1 MNRALELA
9 QEAASVGEVP
19 VGALV
24 VRNGEIVAEAR
35 NEKEASNQAT
45 HHAEI
50 LAIEKAS
57 EILGRWRLT
66 DCELYVTLE
75 PCLMCSGAVLQ
86 ARLGKVF
93 YGASDPK
100 FGAVESLYQTL
111 TDARSNH
118 RCEVTGGIMADESA
132 ALLKTFFRERR

>member
-9 QEAASVGEVP
+9 QEAANDGEVP
-19 VGALV
+19 VGALI

-35 NEKEASNQAT
+35 NEKEASGQAT

-50 LAIEKAS
+50 LVIEKAS

-75 PCLMCSGAVLQ
+75 PCLMCAGALIQ
-86 ARLGKVF
+86 ARVARVV
-93 YGASDPK
+93 YGAADPK
-100 FGAVESLYQTL
+100 FGAVESLYSCL
-111 TDARSNH
+111 SDSRANH
-118 RCEVTGGIMADESA
+118 QCEVLGGVMADESA
-132 ALLKTFFRERR
+132 LLLKTFFRERR

>member
-9 QEAASVGEVP
+9 QEAANGGEVP
-19 VGALV
+19 VGALI
-24 VRNGEIVAEAR
+24 VRNGEIVSEAR
-35 NEKEASNQAT
+35 NEKESAGQAT

-86 ARLGKVF
+86 ARLAKVF
-93 YGASDPK
+93 YGAADSK
-100 FGAVESLYQTL
+100 FGAVHSLYETL
-111 TDARSNH
+111 TDPRSNH
-118 RCEVTGGIMADESA
+118 RVEVTGGIMADESA
-132 ALLKTFFRERR
+132 RLLKTFFKERR